1 MVRRREAF
9 PSNQSK
15 DEKIIMS
22 NYIITRWRA
31 ALDLATMD
39 DAECETVASAI
50 QTVSATSPLAK
61 NTSVATS
68 LAAVIAKSA
77 TLATAAANIAAIE
90 KQIKAGIALRDTARS
105 AFDLEISTLKTL
117 VENYATSAADI
128 SGMGFTLLD
137 IVRAPKTVPDAP
149 ASLIVKIGAA
159 HGKARI
165 AVQGKGRLGSFAAQ
179 ATFDPITPTSVW
191 FTLPGS
197 GKQRSLAY
205 ATGTK
210 VWVQFAQVRYG
221 LQGPWCTPVL
231 VTMP

>member
-1 MVRRREAF
+1 
-9 PSNQSK
+9 
-15 DEKIIMS
+15 MS

-31 ALDLATMD
+31 MLDLATMD
-39 DAECETVASAI
+39 DAACETVATAI
-50 QTVSATSPLAK
+50 QTMSATSALTK
-61 NTSVATS
+61 NASVATS

-77 TLATAAANIAAIE
+77 TLAATAANVVAFE
-90 KQIKAGIALRDTARS
+90 KQLKAGIALRDTARS
-105 AFDLEISTLKTL
+105 AFDLEITTLKTL
-117 VENYATSAADI
+117 VENYAASAADI

-137 IVRAPKTVPDAP
+137 IVRAAKTVPVAP
-149 ASLIVKIGAA
+149 AALVVRIGKE
-159 HGKARI
+159 HGNARV

-179 ATFDPITPTSVW
+179 ATFDPIVPTSVW
-191 FTLPGS
+191 FALPGS
-197 GKQRSLAY
+197 GKQRDLAY